1 MKYKLDEELKQVL
14 ISNIIFFR
22 EKLGISQY
30 ALAKMIGVTQ
40 PYMAQIESGEKEM
53 SITVFNKLSKALGVS
68 MNALLSADRNNASIK
83 NINAMLNGQPKEN
96 LESMERMT
104 TFYLKELDRIE
115 NATKHFLYYYIMI
128 QFVGC
133 NINIVGISKMKM
145 VMFRQRYGTSPI
157 KIDEDLSK
165 RI

>member
-40 PYMAQIESGEKEM
+40 PYMAQIESGENEM

-68 MNALLSADRNNASIK
+68 MNALLSADRNNSSIK

-104 TFYLKELDRIE
+104 RFYLKELDRIE
-115 NATKHFLYYYIMI
+115 LK
-128 QFVGC
+128 Q
-133 NINIVGISKMKM
+133 
-145 VMFRQRYGTSPI
+145 
-157 KIDEDLSK
+157 
-165 RI
+165 

>member
-1 MKYKLDEELKQVL
+1 
-14 ISNIIFFR
+14 
-22 EKLGISQY
+22 
-30 ALAKMIGVTQ
+30 MIGVTQ

-104 TFYLKELDRIE
+104 RFYLKELDRIE
-115 NATKHFLYYYIMI
+115 LK
-128 QFVGC
+128 Q
-133 NINIVGISKMKM
+133 
-145 VMFRQRYGTSPI
+145 
-157 KIDEDLSK
+157 
-165 RI
+165 

>member
-40 PYMAQIESGEKEM
+40 PYMAQ
-53 SITVFNKLSKALGVS
+53 TVFNKLSKALGVS

-104 TFYLKELDRIE
+104 RFYLKELDRIE
-115 NATKHFLYYYIMI
+115 LK
-128 QFVGC
+128 Q
-133 NINIVGISKMKM
+133 
-145 VMFRQRYGTSPI
+145 
-157 KIDEDLSK
+157 
-165 RI
+165 